1 MVPKAWGAYA
11 RDTVSISPF
20 EAGWQIL
27 QPCTCGFR
35 KTDIPAKSDYDL
47 YPCPKAWTGMYW
59 QSYGWALRQSKKVLM
74 PIRISCRDKSLN
86 RVQLVEYTGINT
98 FLTSDPK
105 ASYTDRKTKLRILCG
120 SV

>member
-35 KTDIPAKSDYDL
+35 KTDIL
-47 YPCPKAWTGMYW
+47 QKAIMIYTH
-59 QSYGWALRQSKKVLM
+59 VLKRG
-74 PIRISCRDKSLN
+74 PVCI
-86 RVQLVEYTGINT
+86 
-98 FLTSDPK
+98 
-105 ASYTDRKTKLRILCG
+105 G
-120 SV
+120 SPMVGL